1 MCTCCMVNL
10 CNINGFCYELLIKIQ
25 QTAYLLFNPNRSL
38 EYVYFVVSFVIH

>member
-25 QTAYLLFNPNRSL
+25 QTAYLLFKHGFACTL
-38 EYVYFVVSFVIH
+38 YM